1 MPPERPLERRR
12 ARAVWRVAQAM
23 FAYTAFNGPV
33 EAWDVGHVTDMNVR
47 RRALER
53 RRGGWGG

>member
-1 MPPERPLERRR
+1 M
-12 ARAVWRVAQAM
+12 AQAM

-33 EAWDVGHVTDMNVR
+33 EAWDVGHVTNMNVR

-53 RRGGWGG
+53 RRGWGG